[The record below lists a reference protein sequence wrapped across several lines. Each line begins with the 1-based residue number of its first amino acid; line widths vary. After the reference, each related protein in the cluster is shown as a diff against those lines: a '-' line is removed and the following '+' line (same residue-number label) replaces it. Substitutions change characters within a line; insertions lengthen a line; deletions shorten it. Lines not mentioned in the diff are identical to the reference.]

1 MMEEVWEEEVIP
13 IVPEVDP
20 TKTSEQKEVKVDEA
34 MKEPEENVKKNDT
47 NEAAKPEEAMKE
59 QSIAPPATRIEK
71 RKKLKRTNLTFEES
85 RPLQWSKQEL
95 DKANEEEVSMANI
108 DRIVQETADK
118 RNELESYIY
127 DMRDKIISDSHLAPY
142 ANSSEKTNF
151 SNLLESTEN
160 WLYEDGFDA
169 TKSVYSDKCIELH
182 KLGDPIDERKREADG
197 RPQALSSLQGSVEH
211 YQNWLNTTSSEEQYF
226 HISEEELNTCR
237 KKCDETSTWMYQK
250 MDEQG
255 NRQLYETPAVT
266 VNELNS
272 KRMELVRVVNP
283 IMSKPQPV
291 PKTEE
296 PKGDNKDEGANTET
310 KPGDADINDK
320 SVDMETDDKEK
331 PTENMNTAAPM
342 DTSV

>member
-1 MMEEVWEEEVIP
+1 
-13 IVPEVDP
+13 
-20 TKTSEQKEVKVDEA
+20 
-34 MKEPEENVKKNDT
+34 
-47 NEAAKPEEAMKE
+47 
-59 QSIAPPATRIEK
+59 
-71 RKKLKRTNLTFEES
+71 
-85 RPLQWSKQEL
+85 
-95 DKANEEEVSMANI
+95 
-108 DRIVQETADK
+108 
-118 RNELESYIY
+118 
-127 DMRDKIISDSHLAPY
+127 LAPY

-169 TKSVYSDKCIELH
+169 SKSVYSDKCIELH

-197 RPQALSSLQGSVEH
+197 RPQAMSSLQGSVEH
-211 YQNWLNTTSSEEQYF
+211 YQNWLNTTSSEEQYL

-237 KKCDETSTWMYQK
+237 KKCDEISTWMYQK

-266 VNELNS
+266 VSELNS
-272 KRMELVRVVNP
+272 KRMELVKVVNP

-296 PKGDNKDEGANTET
+296 PKGENKDEGANMDT

-331 PTENMNTAAPM
+331 PTENVNTAAPM